1 MTASQLFVAACVLLL
16 AGPAATAEARAPSE
30 PSFNCRRA
38 SGWIEEAICADPVL
52 AAKDRAAAY
61 MYMGSRSTMQE
72 YGDSE
77 HTYDLKREKREW
89 LARRNACTTVACL
102 HASYDARLRR
112 LQDPD
117 DPKTLDGML
126 R

>member
-1 MTASQLFVAACVLLL
+1 MTASRAFVAASVLLL
-16 AGPAATAEARAPSE
+16 AGLAASAEARAGSG
-30 PSFNCRRA
+30 PSFNCKRA

-77 HTYDLKREKREW
+77 EVFDLKRERREW
-89 LARRNACTTVACL
+89 LKRRNACTTVGCL

-117 DPKTLDGML
+117 DPRTLDAML